1 MLIGVI
7 INIQK
12 RGIKMADEKKKK
24 QIVRIRKGLNGWQ
37 FSECR
42 EDGRFVRNAES
53 IEQIKSQYEYEIKHR
68 MVKFVKELDLYPE
81 GEEIKNKVYGYAR
94 VSTVGQAKDGNSL
107 EAQKAALTAAGATE
121 IFVDTFTGTKMERP
135 EFERLNSLL
144 KGGDTLIVTKLDRFA
159 RTVGQASELITDL
172 IDRRITV
179 NVLNLGILDNSSTSV
194 LMRNILLAFS
204 QFERDMIVERTQEGR
219 AIARTKE
226 GYREGRPQKYTGE
239 QLRHALDL
247 LNTHSYTQVE
257 KMTGISKSTLIR
269 EKKKRKNQ
277 SN

>member
-1 MLIGVI
+1 MT
-7 INIQK
+7 
-12 RGIKMADEKKKK
+12 AEKKEK

-53 IEQIKSQYEYEIKHR
+53 IEQIKAQYEYEIKHR

-135 EFERLNSLL
+135 EFDRLNGLL

-159 RTVGQASELITDL
+159 RTV
-172 IDRRITV
+172 
-179 NVLNLGILDNSSTSV
+179 
-194 LMRNILLAFS
+194 
-204 QFERDMIVERTQEGR
+204 
-219 AIARTKE
+219 
-226 GYREGRPQKYTGE
+226 
-239 QLRHALDL
+239 
-247 LNTHSYTQVE
+247 
-257 KMTGISKSTLIR
+257 
-269 EKKKRKNQ
+269 
-277 SN
+277 

>member
-107 EAQKAALTAAGATE
+107 EAQRAALTAAGATE